1 MKCLNLKGEMAK
13 RGITIEELSKEL
25 GIHRNSVSNK
35 LNGDSSFTVEEAFKI
50 QDKYFPDLEL
60 KYLFK
65 AEPFEKLF
73 QKDKE
78 PAEKEV

>member
-13 RGITIEELSKEL
+13 RGITIEEISKEL

-35 LNGDSSFTVEEAFKI
+35 LNGDSSFTIEEAFKI

-65 AEPFEKLF
+65 AEPFEELF
-73 QKDKE
+73 QKDE
-78 PAEKEV
+78 ETE